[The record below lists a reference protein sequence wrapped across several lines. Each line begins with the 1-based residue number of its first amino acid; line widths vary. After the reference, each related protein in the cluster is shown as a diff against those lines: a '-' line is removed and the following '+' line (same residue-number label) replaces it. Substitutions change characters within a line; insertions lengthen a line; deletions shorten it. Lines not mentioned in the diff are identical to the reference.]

1 MNEILR
7 ITSTIPRI
15 AKKYLKVILESKN
28 ELIEF
33 ITDYYPQHQNI
44 MLSVAEYRAKK
55 MEKRRFTYSQFLLLY
70 RENEL
75 KALSKLFLFPINEEQ
90 FKRYLILPIQEGQFT
105 LKELYEKQQ
114 KNPILN
120 PILIAK
126 YIRMEN

>member
-15 AKKYLKVILESKN
+15 AKKYLKVILESQN

-33 ITDYYPQHQNI
+33 ITDYYPQHQNV

-55 MEKRRFTYSQFLLLY
+55 MEERTLTYSQFLLLY

-75 KALSKLFLFPINEEQ
+75 KGLSKLFLYPINEQ
-90 FKRYLILPIQEGQFT
+90 LFKRYLILPIEEGQFT
-105 LKELYEKQQ
+105 LKQVYEKQQ
-114 KNPILN
+114 KNPLLN
-120 PILIAK
+120 PILVAK